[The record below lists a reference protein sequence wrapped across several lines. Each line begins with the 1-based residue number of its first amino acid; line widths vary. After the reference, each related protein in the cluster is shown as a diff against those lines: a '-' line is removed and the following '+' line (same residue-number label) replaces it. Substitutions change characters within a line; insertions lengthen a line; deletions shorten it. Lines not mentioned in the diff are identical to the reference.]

1 MIISYQI
8 SAKYLLISSI
18 TERVAVN
25 RVSDKHNLSSIQTL
39 LAQNTGSRP
48 DLQTVFAGESLL
60 SDLDPCLIPC
70 RVGSLRDVPRSV
82 RKDGRGGN

>member
-25 RVSDKHNLSSIQTL
+25 RLSDKHNLSSIQTL
-39 LAQNTGSRP
+39 
-48 DLQTVFAGESLL
+48 
-60 SDLDPCLIPC
+60 DLDPISGPARQCSRERLSYQILTPASC
-70 RVGSLRDVPRSV
+70 PAERDLYETS
-82 RKDGRGGN
+82 RGA